1 MNSAF
6 KVSYTLVLFILSWL
20 IYVYIRYVCRD
31 FFLFFYFIY
40 IKFRWLIFILSIVN
54 QNTHQ
59 HT

>member
-31 FFLFFYFIY
+31 FFILFYLFI
-40 IKFRWLIFILSIVN
+40 
-54 QNTHQ
+54 
-59 HT
+59 